1 MTQALINEFSE
12 TRLESVKIVEAFKKD
27 VLGRKQEATSIS
39 VFPQTRFRMT
49 FSQVYLFLYIDL
61 LVCDLSNFPPNF
73 FFLRPC
79 DLKLYFRKQL
89 TVMHYQSVKS
99 VSPLCF
105 FSLNPWNVPIWRC
118 VQRRWIDI
126 SIAQLKHWQQT
137 KLHMVTT
144 VSPSQS
150 KQRFKNGNIN

>member
-39 VFPQTRFRMT
+39 VFPQTRFLMT

-61 LVCDLSNFPPNF
+61 LVCDVKFSPKF
-73 FFLRPC
+73 FFLWLC
-79 DLKLYFRKQL
+79 DLKFTFRKQL
-89 TVMHYQSVKS
+89 TIMHYQSVKS

-126 SIAQLKHWQQT
+126 SIAQLTHWQQT

-150 KQRFKNGNIN
+150 KQRFKNGNII